1 MPIVRT
7 ALLAA
12 AASLIAVAAYAQP
25 DTGAAPSVPQT
36 PPDNS
41 QAAPPM
47 TDNGAMQAP
56 AQTPPPADPSA
67 TTGAAT
73 DTSATVDA
81 NGVIWHA
88 AQPIPDTPANRAAD
102 GQPMS
107 RTGRLT
113 KPIGD

>member
-25 DTGAAPSVPQT
+25 DTGAAPPVPQT

-56 AQTPPPADPSA
+56 ADASAA
-67 TTGAAT
+67 TTAAS

-81 NGVIWHA
+81 NGVVWHA
-88 AQPIPDTPANRAAD
+88 AQPVPDTPANRAAY

-113 KPIGD
+113 KPIGN